1 MTSFNQS
8 GGSQSEPGGAE
19 PTGSPPGGPQLPAAP
34 RVLLIS
40 DDPAER
46 AQIRALLDEAAHAGM
61 PLGDVSL
68 DIAGD
73 YRQAAILAADFDY
86 VGALLGR
93 VGAAK
98 DGLALLQRA
107 VAEAVIPTP
116 YLVLS
121 AGGDGSATQAAIA
134 KGAVDVLDTGELT
147 APVLERALR
156 YALALHQAQVRAA
169 GLQLFDQPTGLA
181 RQPLFWEVLSLAVR
195 RARRN
200 KDFAAVLM
208 LHLDCIE
215 QPTGRPGVDP
225 YAVVVP
231 LAARRV
237 LGAVRASDTVCR
249 LDDGHLAI
257 LVESM
262 ARAEDIQT
270 VAEKIISAVRGRYEV
285 DGRIFTLTV
294 NVGISLFPTSA
305 VDAAEL
311 MRSAAA
317 ATLAARDKGVDAF
330 HFG

>member
-1 MTSFNQS
+1 MTSFSQS
-8 GGSQSEPGGAE
+8 GGSQSGSSGAE
-19 PTGSPPGGPQLPAAP
+19 PPAPGQARLPTAP

-46 AQIRALLDEAAHAGM
+46 AQIRRLLDEAANAGM

-93 VGAAK
+93 LGTAR
-98 DGLALLQRA
+98 DGMPLLQRA
-107 VAEAVIPTP
+107 ASESVIPTP
-116 YLVLS
+116 YLVLG
-121 AGGDGSATQAAIA
+121 AGADGSAAQAAIA
-134 KGAVDVLDTGELT
+134 KGAVDLLDTDELT

-156 YALALHQAQVRAA
+156 YALAVHQAQTRAA

-200 KDFAAVLM
+200 KDFAALLM
-208 LHLDCIE
+208 LHFDIIE

-225 YAVVVP
+225 LAVVMP

-237 LGAVRASDTVCR
+237 LGALRASDTVCR
-249 LDDGHLAI
+249 LDDGHLAA

-262 ARAEDIQT
+262 PRAEDIQT
-270 VAEKIISAVRGRYEV
+270 VAEKIISAARGRYEAE
-285 DGRIFTLTV
+285 GHIFTVTV
-294 NVGISLFPTSA
+294 NVGIALFPTSA

-317 ATLAARDKGVDAF
+317 ATLAAREKGVDAF